1 MRRERELKLLRKKR
15 LLKRYSDFE
24 LSLLASEMK
33 DYTYLLKSIK
43 FPKEELKIVENK
55 ENNDIKEIDKNK
67 TELSSEKKVEES
79 SKYKKLFSFGDKTNN
94 LKASIIIHI
103 SANIM
108 SIFLFKY
115 NIYILLLSL
124 INLIIS
130 TLILKKTL
138 V

>member
-43 FPKEELKIVENK
+43 FPKEELKIFENK

-94 LKASIIIHI
+94 LKEIKENQEKEESE
-103 SANIM
+103 SEEEYEG
-108 SIFLFKY
+108 LRPK
-115 NIYILLLSL
+115 
-124 INLIIS
+124 INFNKRKRK
-130 TLILKKTL
+130 LK
-138 V
+138 

>member
-79 SKYKKLFSFGDKTNN
+79 SKHKKLSY
-94 LKASIIIHI
+94 
-103 SANIM
+103 
-108 SIFLFKY
+108 IFLENFV
-115 NIYILLLSL
+115 L
-124 INLIIS
+124 LIIF
-130 TLILKKTL
+130 IWR
-138 V
+138 